1 MKEIKIFLAHT
12 KEVEEDIEKIRLD
25 FDNKEYENHQVKIK
39 IKHWSKADKSLAQEG
54 FQNRLNETLGSC
66 DILYVFFE
74 NRIGK
79 FTKEEFKY
87 GLERLEN
94 TQKPYKM
101 SVFAKKYNHDSE
113 ASEIEVTNHN
123 EVKEFKEE
131 IERFNENQYLH
142 TYTDNN
148 DLKNQLTEQLEIDI
162 KKVLEIQKEYKN
174 NLSHSRIKFKG
185 TCTEDIIPIAVK
197 VLKTIYDY
205 IEKNVC
211 FPCINVQYNNLKEN
225 LLEKFED
232 EALQLSIKY
241 LSSNSCI
248 VFFKKEDLYGNQV
261 QYIKLTSKGDEIIRL
276 RYD

>member
-12 KEVEEDIEKIRLD
+12 KEVNDDIKEIKLK
-25 FDNKEYENHQVKIK
+25 FNNKEYENYQVKTK
-39 IKHWSKADKSLAQEG
+39 IDHWSDADKSVTKER
-54 FQNRLNETLGSC
+54 FQDILNERIGTS

-79 FTKEEFKY
+79 FTKEEFEY
-87 GLERLEN
+87 GLERFKKN
-94 TQKPYKM
+94 QKPYKI
-101 SVFAKKYNHDSE
+101 SVFAKEYNLHSD
-113 ASEIEVTNHN
+113 AS
-123 EVKEFKEE
+123 KEE
-131 IERFNENQYLH
+131 YSNVQEVRKFTEYIKNINTNQYL
-142 TYTDNN
+142 YSYENIDN
-148 DLKNQLTEQLEIDI
+148 LINQLSEQIEIDI
-162 KKVLEIQKEYKN
+162 KKVLKIQKDHKN
-174 NLSHSRIKFKG
+174 NPSHLRIKFEG